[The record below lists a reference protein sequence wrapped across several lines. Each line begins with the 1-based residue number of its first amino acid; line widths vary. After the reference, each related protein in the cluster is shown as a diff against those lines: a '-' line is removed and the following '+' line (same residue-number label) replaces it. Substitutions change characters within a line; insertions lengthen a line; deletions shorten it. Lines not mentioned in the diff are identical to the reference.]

1 MFQNDINTK
10 TIDFGKDPNNLPKYN
25 TIFQESE
32 YLEVELCIETFYIRE
47 ICAEIKNEKGII
59 VRLIFNYVRDFYTPT
74 ENYFDCKDNQRCE
87 DKWTHCKLRLEEETT
102 IRQMLR
108 LITIANYSLYE
119 ENSGFF
125 IKSRNLYIAI

>member
-1 MFQNDINTK
+1 MFQNDISTK
-10 TIDFGKDPNNLPKYN
+10 TIDFEKDPNNLPKYN
-25 TIFQESE
+25 TLFQESE

-74 ENYFDCKDNQRCE
+74 GNYFDCKDNQRCE

>member
-10 TIDFGKDPNNLPKYN
+10 TIDFEKDSNNLPKYN
-25 TIFQESE
+25 TLFQENE

-74 ENYFDCKDNQRCE
+74 GNYFDCKDNQRWE
-87 DKWTHCKLRLEEETT
+87 EWTHCKLRLEEETT
-102 IRQMLR
+102 IRQMLCP
-108 LITIANYSLYE
+108 ITIPNYSLYE
-119 ENSGFF
+119 ENNGFF
-125 IKSRNLYIAI
+125 IKSRNLSIVI

>member
-10 TIDFGKDPNNLPKYN
+10 TIDFGRDPNNLLKYN
-25 TIFQESE
+25 TLFEESE
-32 YLEVELCIETFYIRE
+32 YLEVELCIGTFYIRE

-59 VRLIFNYVRDFYTPT
+59 VRLIFNYVGDFYTST
-74 ENYFDCKDNQRCE
+74 GNYFDCKDNQRWE

-102 IRQMLR
+102 IRQMLCP
-108 LITIANYSLYE
+108 ITIPNYSLYE
-119 ENSGFF
+119 ENNGFF